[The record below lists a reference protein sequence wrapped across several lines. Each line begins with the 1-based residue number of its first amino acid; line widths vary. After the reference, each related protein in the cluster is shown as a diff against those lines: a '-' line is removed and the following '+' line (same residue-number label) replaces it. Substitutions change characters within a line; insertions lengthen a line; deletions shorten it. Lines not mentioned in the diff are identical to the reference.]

1 MTVRGKADPLVE
13 TPWDA
18 RTYDRSS
25 QPPQAWASE
34 VLARLKGIARDA
46 TVLEANMVALAR
58 ERLGDL
64 TRATSIASAR

>member
-1 MTVRGKADPLVE
+1 MTGRAS
-13 TPWDA
+13 
-18 RTYDRSS
+18 RTGVGL
-25 QPPQAWASE
+25 E